1 MVSISIIMSVFNS
14 EKYLKEAIDSI
25 LKQTFR
31 DFEFIIIDDGSSD
44 SSVTIIKSYEDI
56 RIKFIENNVNIG
68 LAASLNKGIE
78 MATGKYIA
86 RMDSDDVAVPERL
99 EQQYKYMEAHP
110 EIICYGSWARY
121 FGDDL
126 PMALRIKHRLHL
138 FDTFRVPTKHED
150 IQASLL
156 FWIPFVHP
164 SVMFNAG
171 LLRHNNITYNS
182 SLRRAQ
188 DYELWSRLCF
198 IGKCANTSKVLLNYR
213 ISTTNAG
220 ARAHDDQLSVRKA
233 VVNEIIRK
241 IIGRYPTAD
250 ELGIHIQIVEREI
263 SNQASLDEVKS
274 WLSLLASKAKESNVF
289 QYDSLIRVISAE
301 WRRCCSSSIAFP
313 KNILEYMSVPLIGR
327 LKGIAIY
334 DWIMFVAYRLIK

>member
-1 MVSISIIMSVFNS
+1 
-14 EKYLKEAIDSI
+14 
-25 LKQTFR
+25 
-31 DFEFIIIDDGSSD
+31 
-44 SSVTIIKSYEDI
+44 
-56 RIKFIENNVNIG
+56 
-68 LAASLNKGIE
+68 
-78 MATGKYIA
+78 
-86 RMDSDDVAVPERL
+86 
-99 EQQYKYMEAHP
+99 
-110 EIICYGSWARY
+110 
-121 FGDDL
+121 
-126 PMALRIKHRLHL
+126 MALRIKHRLHL

-263 SNQASLDEVKS
+263 SNQASLDEAKS